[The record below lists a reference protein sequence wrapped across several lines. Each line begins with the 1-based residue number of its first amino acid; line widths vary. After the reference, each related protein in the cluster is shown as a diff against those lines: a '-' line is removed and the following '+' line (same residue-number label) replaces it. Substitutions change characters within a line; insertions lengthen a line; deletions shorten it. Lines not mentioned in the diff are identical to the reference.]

1 MRAGSTPAPT
11 SRSSSSIFSSTDSE
25 FASEFVPNTASPTF
39 CDRSQRHWRTKRSGS
54 GERSAL
60 KGVTTGDRTPVIRWV
75 SFMRDDYRQSC
86 VQGGRCAPC
95 PHPTLK
101 IDNARYVVTVDPQRR
116 IIQDGGVLI
125 ENGRIRQVGKA
136 AELAGAR
143 ADRVIDA
150 RHLVVTPGFVN
161 GHMHI
166 SYAHAVRGIFPDDVG
181 SPLPTVFKLQMAMTE
196 EEEHAT
202 SLLGIVEL
210 LKNGTVCF
218 VDPGSTKFPDACLQ
232 AYEDAGIRVIM
243 GDVRDRSAGAVP
255 AAALRTAEAVEPH
268 GGVSEEVARAAQRPA
283 ARVGHAVLAWRR
295 AAPTCCRRSSAL
307 ADEHGTSLTLHH
319 GSGAKARQDYQDRLQ
334 SRQPDAVPRVARRA
348 RPQRRAR
355 PRARHR
361 RRRDRRMA
369 RTGTTAAMCPVT
381 AAKGARGVGEH
392 GRLPE
397 LLARGVKVA
406 LGCDSPNN
414 SNHLDIVR
422 ALNMAAIQ
430 YKDARQDMKQIPA
443 ETALELATLT
453 GAQALGVGDEIGS
466 LEPGKKADLVLFDT
480 QRPEWQA
487 MFNPI
492 NNLVYNADG
501 RSIHTVIVDGRVVVD
516 AYRQTFVDEPRL
528 YAKVQEIGEKLLAR
542 TGVTLPR
549 SRWPIV

>member
-1 MRAGSTPAPT
+1 MPA
-11 SRSSSSIFSSTDSE
+11 
-25 FASEFVPNTASPTF
+25 
-39 CDRSQRHWRTKRSGS
+39 
-54 GERSAL
+54 
-60 KGVTTGDRTPVIRWV
+60 
-75 SFMRDDYRQSC
+75 M
-86 VQGGRCAPC
+86 
-95 PHPTLK
+95 PTLK
-101 IDNARYVVTVDPQRR
+101 IDHARYVVTLDPQRR
-116 IIQDGGVLI
+116 IVQDGAILVDT
-125 ENGRIRQVGKA
+125 GRISRVGKA
-136 AELAGAR
+136 AELAGVG

-150 RHLVVTPGFVN
+150 RHMVVTPGFVN

-232 AYEDAGIRVIM
+232 AYEDAGIRVIL
-243 GDVRDRSAGAVP
+243 GECVTDQPAPFPLPRYETAQAVS
-255 AAALRTAEAVEPH
+255 RTAAFLKTWH
-268 GGVSEEVARAAQRPA
+268 GRLHGRLRAWAMPFS
-283 ARVGHAVLAWRR
+283 
-295 AAPTCCRRSSAL
+295 PETCSADLLRGLKRL
-307 ADEHGTSLTLHH
+307 ADEHRTALTLHH
-319 GSGAKARQDYQDRLQ
+319 GSGSKARQEYQARGATSPTQWLE
-334 SRQPDAVPRVARRA
+334 SIGVLGPNVVLAHVLGLDAAEI
-348 RPQRRAR
+348 
-355 PRARHR
+355 
-361 RRRDRRMA
+361 DLMA

-381 AAKGARGVGEH
+381 ATKGGRGVGEH

-430 YKDARQDMKQIPA
+430 YKDARQDMKQVPA
-443 ETALELATLT
+443 ETALELATLI

-528 YAKVQEIGEKLLAR
+528 YGKVQEIGEQLLAR
-542 TGVTLPR
+542 TGVDLPR